1 MADAKGGVAPML
13 AIALVPIVGTVAAS
27 IDYSRAAAART
38 AMQAVL
44 DSTALMLAREAKT
57 LSNGTIQSEAQSYF
71 NANYNRPEVSNVSI
85 AAQVSSPTP
94 GNYVV
99 DVSASAVVHN
109 AFTGV
114 IGKPTTAITGAA
126 QSIWGIKK
134 LNLSLVL
141 DNTGS
146 MAQSGKMTA
155 LKSAAHSLLDTLQQA
170 QSTPGD
176 VQVSI
181 IPFATDVNV
190 GTNNV
195 SASWIDWTE
204 WNASN
209 TTKTKVNGQTVTTP
223 KSHDQWN
230 GCVWDRDQNYD
241 VTNTPPQAGSVST
254 QFRAHQASN
263 CPAAMIPLSY
273 DWTALNSKV
282 DDMTP
287 TGNTNITIGLAWGWQ
302 SLTDAA
308 PLNAPAPSSDL
319 EKVIVLLTDGDNT
332 QNRWTTSAN
341 AIDARTATLCA
352 NIKADNIQ
360 IYTVRVIDGNASLL
374 KGCATSSSMYYEVQS
389 APELNGVFSAIA
401 QNLASLRLTK

>member
-1 MADAKGGVAPML
+1 MM
-13 AIALVPIVGTVAAS
+13 AIALIPVVGAVATS
-27 IDYSRAAAART
+27 VDYSRDATART
-38 AMQAVL
+38 AMQTAL
-44 DSTALMLAREAKT
+44 DSTALMLAGEART
-57 LSNGTIQSEAQSYF
+57 LSESTIQSKAEAYF
-71 NANYNRPEVSNVSI
+71 NANYSRPEVSDISI
-85 AAQVSSPTP
+85 AAQISSPTP

-99 DVSASAVVHN
+99 DVSGSATVHN

-114 IGKPTTAITGAA
+114 LGKPTVTITGAA
-126 QSIWGIKK
+126 QSVWGIKK
-134 LNLSLVL
+134 LNLALVL

-155 LKSAAHSLLDTLQQA
+155 LKSAAHSLIATLEQA

-195 SASWIDWTE
+195 NASWVDWTE
-204 WNASN
+204 WDASN
-209 TTKTKVNGQTVTTP
+209 TTKTKVNGKTVTTP

-241 VTNTPPQAGSVST
+241 VTNTAPQTGSVST

-263 CPAAMIPLSY
+263 CPAAMLPLSY
-273 DWTALNSKV
+273 DWTALNSKI

-287 TGNTNITIGLAWGWQ
+287 TGNTNITVGLAWGWQ
-302 SLTDAA
+302 SLTDTA
-308 PLNAPAPSSDL
+308 PLNAPAPASDL
-319 EKVIVLLTDGDNT
+319 ERVIVLLTDGENT
-332 QNRWTTSAN
+332 QNRWTTSSN
-341 AIDARTATLCA
+341 AINSRTATLCT

-360 IYTVRVIDGNASLL
+360 VYTVRVIDGNAALL
-374 KGCATSSSMYYEVQS
+374 KACASNPSMYYEVQS
-389 APELNGVFSAIA
+389 APELNSVFSTIA
-401 QNLASLRLTK
+401 QNLANLRLTK